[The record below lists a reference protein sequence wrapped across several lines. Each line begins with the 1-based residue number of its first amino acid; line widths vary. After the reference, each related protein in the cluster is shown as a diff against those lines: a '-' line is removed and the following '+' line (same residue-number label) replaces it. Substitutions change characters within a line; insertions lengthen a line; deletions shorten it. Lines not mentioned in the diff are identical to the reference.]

1 MNLLLDTHA
10 LLWWLDDYAQLSPE
24 ADAAI
29 RDGANQVF
37 VSAASTMEIA
47 IKKAIGKLDAPE
59 NLTELIAHH
68 RFQTMDVT
76 IPQTLEIEIL
86 PLIHN
91 DPFDRL
97 LAAQAKHEGFTLVTR
112 DRDLLEYP
120 IKTMVA

>member
-1 MNLLLDTHA
+1 MNLLLDTHT
-10 LLWWLDDYAQLSPE
+10 LIWCFTNPDELR
-24 ADAAI
+24 ADTREAI
-29 RDGANQVF
+29 RDGANQVY
-37 VSAASTMEIA
+37 VSAASTHEMA
-47 IKKAIGKLDAPE
+47 IKCALGKLEMPPNLDA
-59 NLTELIAHH
+59 LMQRS
-68 RFQTMDVT
+68 RFQELSVT
-76 IPQTLEIEIL
+76 IAQTLELATL